1 MRGREAGLH
10 RFPLMIFIRNWHSAD
25 NLSVLLNILFVDL
38 WFEILPPFLPISVF
52 GLLTVVPTVQYF
64 NRPTDGPSTA
74 WERMLQAESQRSA
87 RCRSR
92 LSLWCWEVMWSSSWK
107 WDAVFGLKGTL
118 PWSAQH
124 GRCNTSVLCGG
135 SQAEHWCRI
144 LDLLSVSTSVWLAA
158 PGSILLELSR
168 KIAYFS
174 RYVWHIFINSTSS
187 WVRQWLSIPM
197 R

>member
-74 WERMLQAESQRSA
+74 
-87 RCRSR
+87 
-92 LSLWCWEVMWSSSWK
+92 
-107 WDAVFGLKGTL
+107 
-118 PWSAQH
+118 
-124 GRCNTSVLCGG
+124 
-135 SQAEHWCRI
+135 
-144 LDLLSVSTSVWLAA
+144 
-158 PGSILLELSR
+158 
-168 KIAYFS
+168 
-174 RYVWHIFINSTSS
+174 
-187 WVRQWLSIPM
+187 
-197 R
+197 